1 MSNNTW
7 NGYMKH
13 LVSNE
18 ADLSAAKMTHDAGRI
33 TDANPGFSLD
43 HVYFEVIFWKSLNK
57 GSGWTFFLESF
68 DISTWLTI
76 SALLLI
82 VFILLLMT
90 NLVQPKSS
98 LSLQLQYGLLIL
110 KSLFAE
116 SHDISKEHEMP
127 LWSSSM
133 ILFIMS
139 LTGSIMFMAYTGIL
153 TSIIAVQ
160 KVTPPF
166 TSLKELA
173 TLSDFK
179 LGTQAGSATNEMRQA
194 IIKNKDDYKDMYE
207 YFIKPYE
214 DIMIAEPFIE
224 SNKVPNA
231 GYFTISTL
239 DFYSPMQRIDTC
251 DLMKVPMKEF
261 RTTTV
266 GWMYPKD
273 SMLQPMF
280 DRFMRQLYRNGVIYK
295 INNKYLQKEAVCK
308 DDGYPQTGF
317 DVIGILFLVL
327 LIGISTAIILA
338 LYEKI
343 KFSCMLLF
351 SNGI

>member
-7 NGYMKH
+7 NGYMKY

-33 TDANPGFSLD
+33 TYANPGFSLD
-43 HVYFEVIFWKSLNK
+43 RVYFEVIFWKSLNK
-57 GSGWTFFLESF
+57 GSGWTFFLQSF
-68 DISTWLTI
+68 DVLTWITI
-76 SALLLI
+76 AGLSLVIFL
-82 VFILLLMT
+82 LLLMT
-90 NLVQPKSS
+90 NLVQPRSS
-98 LSLQLQYGLLIL
+98 FNLQLQYGLLIM
-110 KSLFAE
+110 KSLFSE
-116 SHDISKEHEMP
+116 SHDINKKHKMP
-127 LWSSSM
+127 LWSSAM
-133 ILFIMS
+133 LLFTMS

-166 TSLKELA
+166 TSLKELSK
-173 TLSDFK
+173 LSDFK
-179 LGTQAGSATNEMRQA
+179 LGLQAGSATNEMRQA
-194 IIKNKDDYKDMYE
+194 IKGKDEYKEMYE
-207 YFIKPYE
+207 NFIKPYE
-214 DIMIAEPFIE
+214 DILMAEPFIE
-224 SNKVPNA
+224 SNKIPNA

-251 DLMKVPMKEF
+251 DLMKVPLKEF

-295 INNKYLQKEAVCK
+295 INNKYLQKQAVCK
-308 DDGYPQTGF
+308 DDGYPRTGF

-327 LIGISTAIILA
+327 LIGISTSIIVAIV
-338 LYEKI
+338 EKI
-343 KFSCMLLF
+343 IKLF
-351 SNGI
+351 